1 MVLVLPQGR
10 LFIQKSPL
18 NLSDV
23 DDRTV
28 AFACMLQ
35 TGEESSGSVK
45 RCDAGGT
52 GFHRIAADEETVPI
66 LFADVG
72 GGVDDQI
79 GLTLQNHIQDIGS
92 TLFDFMDRSGFYT
105 MLI

>member
-1 MVLVLPQGR
+1 
-10 LFIQKSPL
+10 
-18 NLSDV
+18 
-23 DDRTV
+23 
-28 AFACMLQ
+28 MLQ
-35 TGEESSGSVK
+35 TGEKSGGSVK
-45 RCDAGGT
+45 RCDAGST

-92 TLFDFMDRSGFYT
+92 TLFDLWTGVAFTPCSFKNWQVPEVE
-105 MLI
+105 